1 MKAYLG
7 ITCKPGTHN
16 EVVKKLLFKLFIDP
30 QDVYLLNG
38 PIDILVQFSRLKSLE
53 EFVAEWFDP
62 VSMIGGDDNLLKK
75 LESFIVISEGPL
87 PTEKPFAFLFMKAQ
101 PMNRENVRT
110 RLLTFPEV
118 LSADSVFGSCA
129 VISSVK
135 AKNVVDC
142 NRVFSNMQ
150 NIPGVKD
157 STASIVDATNI
168 FPEW

>member
-7 ITCKPGTHN
+7 ITCKPGNLN
-16 EVVKKLLFKLFIDP
+16 EVVKKLLFKLLIDP
-30 QDVYLLNG
+30 QDMYLLNG
-38 PIDILVQFSRLKSLE
+38 PIDILVQFSKLKSLE

-62 VSMIGGDDNLLKK
+62 VTMIGGEDNLLTE
-75 LESFIVISEGPL
+75 LESYIVISEGPL
-87 PTEKPFAFLFMKAQ
+87 PPERPFAFLFMNAQ

-142 NRVFSNMQ
+142 ERVCSTMQ
-150 NIPGVKD
+150 HIPGVKG
-157 STASIVDATNI
+157 STASLVDATNI
-168 FPEW
+168 FPDW